1 MKKRFL
7 ALILGTVMTASL
19 IVGCGGKSSGNSGS
33 APADAD
39 AARASPQKLPAS
51 ILLPCR
57 QQTREAFSLIFMKV

>member
-39 AARASPQKLPAS
+39 AARSSRLRSFYRADS
-51 ILLPCR
+51 R
-57 QQTREAFSLIFMKV
+57 REKHFL